1 MSKLKEWA
9 ERCRTQGIEVWCMGR
24 DSDTTGLFMTKQKV
38 GNGIS
43 CYSWTI
49 PIYHVWVRDK
59 CVLSCMNYREA
70 YDHYE
75 KEKNN
80 GTLS

>member
-1 MSKLKEWA
+1 MSELSKWA
-9 ERCRTQGIEVWCMGR
+9 ERCYADGIEVWR
-24 DSDTTGLFMTKQKV
+24 FEHESDITGLYMTKKKI
-38 GNGIS
+38 GDGIP
-43 CYSWTI
+43 CYSWTT

-70 YDHYE
+70 YDRYG

-80 GTLS
+80 GTL